1 MKPTDC
7 EAEDQETVC
16 RTIYESECWTK
27 QHETKVTDDV
37 PVCED
42 VSEEVCQPLTVG
54 YTTENKCETIT
65 RQQFTVQSEERTKYS
80 PVTSCSKEPREIC
93 ASAGCN
99 LVESDEVCHDAMKT
113 IVQEKPIESCNIEP
127 VRSIFVLS

>member
-37 PVCED
+37 LD
-42 VSEEVCQPLTVG
+42 QAARDKG
-54 YTTENKCETIT
+54 Y
-65 RQQFTVQSEERTKYS
+65 RR
-80 PVTSCSKEPREIC
+80 R
-93 ASAGCN
+93 AG
-99 LVESDEVCHDAMKT
+99 V
-113 IVQEKPIESCNIEP
+113 
-127 VRSIFVLS
+127 